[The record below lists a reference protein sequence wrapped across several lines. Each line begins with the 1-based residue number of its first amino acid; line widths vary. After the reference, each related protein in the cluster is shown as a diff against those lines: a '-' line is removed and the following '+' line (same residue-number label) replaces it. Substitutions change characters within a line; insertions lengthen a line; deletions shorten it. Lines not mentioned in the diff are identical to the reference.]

1 MYSTL
6 CVDTNHDV
14 TTFEVDEIVSN
25 IKKINIL
32 KGKQNFH
39 EIGKFLNCI

>member
-25 IKKINIL
+25 IKKNKYL
-32 KGKQNFH
+32 KRKT
-39 EIGKFLNCI
+39 KLS

>member
-6 CVDTNHDV
+6 CVDTDHDV

-25 IKKINIL
+25 IKKNIS

-39 EIGKFLNCI
+39 EIEKFLNCI

>member
-6 CVDTNHDV
+6 CVDTDHDV

-25 IKKINIL
+25 IKKKYL
-32 KGKQNFH
+32 KRKA
-39 EIGKFLNCI
+39 KLS